1 VTKSEIWLSLLQN
14 AAKKEERLSTDNS
27 DENNDGNAAGNAMRG
42 QATGHVA
49 GTSGAGEERRKRK
62 GGPAEQIW
70 PEGFLFPFFL
80 SKLKFYTKSN
90 EF

>member
-1 VTKSEIWLSLLQN
+1 LQN

-49 GTSGAGEERRKRK
+49 GTSGAGSREEREKVGQLSRFGRKDFY
-62 GGPAEQIW
+62 
-70 PEGFLFPFFL
+70 FLFSFL
-80 SKLKFYTKSN
+80 NSNSTRSQMNSK
-90 EF
+90 